1 MLRLPQ
7 FRLRRATTVAE
18 AASVLANEPGLT
30 RIVAG
35 GTDLFPNLKRRH
47 QRADTVLSL
56 RAVKELYGV
65 RGATGGELRIGAMTT
80 LTAAARDER
89 IRQTQPMLWR
99 ALMSISSPILRN
111 TGTIGGNLCLDTR
124 CTYYN
129 QNEEWRQSI
138 DYCMKAEGKT
148 CWVAPSSP
156 RCWAISASDSAPL
169 LCAMGARVRLVS
181 ARGGE
186 RVIEAYDLFRDD
198 GMQYLQKA
206 PEEILTE
213 VILPAP
219 DGQRTSH
226 WKLRRRGSIDYSVLT
241 VGAAVW
247 VDSAGIVTRAN
258 VHLGAVN
265 SYPSRAEEVG
275 AFLAG
280 KPLNA
285 ETIAQA
291 APLARRGATPMDN
304 TDFLARWRGHMV
316 ERYVEAALR
325 EVAGLDPGAMLPR
338 HSMDIAG

>member
-7 FRLRRATTVAE
+7 FKLRQAASVAE
-18 AASVLANEPGLT
+18 AASVLASEPGVT
-30 RIVAG
+30 RLVAG

-47 QRADTVLSL
+47 QQADTVLSL
-56 RAVKELYGV
+56 RGVKDLHGV
-65 RGATGGELRIGAMTT
+65 HGKNGGELRIGAMTT

-89 IRQTQPMLWR
+89 IRDTHPMLWR
-99 ALMSISSPILRN
+99 ALVSISSPILRN

-138 DYCMKAEGKT
+138 DYCMKAEGST

-169 LCAMGARVRLVS
+169 LSAMGARVKLVS
-181 ARGGE
+181 HRGE
-186 RVIEAYDLFRDD
+186 RVIDVYDLFRDD
-198 GMQYLQKA
+198 GMEYLHKR
-206 PEEILTE
+206 PDEILTE

-219 DGQRTSH
+219 DGHRSSH

-247 VDSAGIVTRAN
+247 TDGNGVVTRAN

-265 SYPSRAEEVG
+265 SYPSRAQEVG
-275 AFLAG
+275 TSLVG
-280 KPLNA
+280 KPLTA

-291 APLARRGATPMDN
+291 APLARRNATPMDN

-325 EVAGLDPGAMLPR
+325 EIAGLDPGAMTPK
-338 HSMDIAG
+338 HAMGVAG